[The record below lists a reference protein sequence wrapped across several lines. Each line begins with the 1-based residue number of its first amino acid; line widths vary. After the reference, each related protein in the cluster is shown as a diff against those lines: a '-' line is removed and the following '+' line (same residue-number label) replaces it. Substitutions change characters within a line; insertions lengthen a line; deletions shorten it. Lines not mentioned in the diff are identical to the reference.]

1 MKLND
6 DGYLLITGFEGFSA
20 VPYYCSARVP
30 TIGYGNT
37 YYPDGKRVTMKDK
50 AITKKEA
57 FDIFKYIADKFALTI
72 NKYLKKPVTQN
83 QFNSLVSFA
92 YNVGIAAFAGS
103 TLLKKININ
112 PNDPSI
118 KVEFN
123 KWNKADGKTVK
134 GLVTRRNKEQE
145 NYFS

>member
-20 VPYYCSARVP
+20 EPYYCSARVP

-37 YYPDGKRVTMKDK
+37 YYPDGKRVTMNDK
-50 AITKKEA
+50 PITKEKA
-57 FDIFKYIADKFALTI
+57 FEIFKHIADKFALAV

-83 QFNSLVSFA
+83 QFNSLVSFT
-92 YNVGIAAFAGS
+92 YNIGLAGFAGS

-112 PNDPSI
+112 PNDLSI
-118 KVEFN
+118 KIEFN
-123 KWNKADGKTVK
+123 KWNKAGGKVVK
-134 GLVTRRNKEQE
+134 GLTTRRNKEQE

>member
-1 MKLND
+1 MRLND

-103 TLLKKININ
+103 TLLKKVNIN

-118 KVEFN
+118 KIEFN

-134 GLVTRRNKEQE
+134 GLATRRNKEQE
-145 NYFS
+145 NYFL

>member
-6 DGYLLITGFEGFSA
+6 AGYIMITDFEGFSA

-37 YYPDGKRVTMKDK
+37 YYPDGKLVTMADK

-57 FDIFKYIADKFALTI
+57 FEIFKHVADRFALSV
-72 NKYLKKPVTQN
+72 NRHLKKPVTQN
-83 QFNSLVSFA
+83 QFNSLTSFA
-92 YNVGIAAFAGS
+92 YNLGTGNFASS
-103 TLLKKININ
+103 TLLKKVNIN

-118 KVEFN
+118 KAEFL
-123 KWNKADGKTVK
+123 KWNKAGGKVVK
-134 GLVTRRNKEQE
+134 GLTARRNKEQE